1 MKRHNNDNATA
12 PIVKKSKSRW
22 DVGPNDIENEGI
34 QSKCESKTNTQK
46 FSGEATWKIPE
57 VLADSFGVPLTACKK
72 FTSLIQED
80 CTLPFIARYRKEMVG
95 NLDIEVLRKMKSSL
109 EDLQKVQGKIV
120 SVVKSLEKQ
129 SALTPSLNETI
140 CNIKDLDELEFCYA
154 PFKDTKKRTLA
165 AKARELGLE
174 SVAIAI
180 LEGKKHGSLESLIN
194 PNVEGLDS
202 LKNVELGIQH
212 VIADAIGKNQ
222 ENVDTLSELV
232 AKADV
237 RICVTKSRNASK
249 QDPSDL
255 AKFESYVDKTFSVG
269 SQENSIKPHL
279 FLAISRGED
288 LKILSVK
295 ITFPNHVESSWIN
308 YCERKYGNWGTDT
321 SSNFRKSIVTKSIK
335 DAYSRIVEPRLI
347 RRIRSKLTEK
357 SHHAAV
363 DVFARNL
370 KGLLLS
376 PPLPNTTVLGL
387 DPGFKHGCKCAA
399 VSPSGAVLHT
409 ETIYIRF
416 GERDVTSQSAATSLK
431 NMVQKYGCTTIGL
444 GNGKACRET
453 EDFLSKLIQK
463 GIFKPFDVR
472 YTIINECG
480 ASIYS
485 CSPEA
490 KEEFPQLEP
499 NLISA
504 ISIARRLQDPL
515 TEYVRISPRHIG
527 VGMYQHDIPVKQLEA
542 ALDDIV
548 SECVSFVGVD
558 INTCPEHVLSKVAGL
573 SSNKAKKIIDYRN
586 KKGQFVNRQQICDVP
601 SLGPIT
607 FQQCAGF
614 LTIPET
620 SATDNSKNNVDKE
633 PCKPKKVS
641 RGKKAVSHSPNPLD
655 RTCVHPESYDLAEM
669 IIHMFKGNM
678 EEIGHESFIQKLQAY
693 LSAKPSKKIALEL
706 GESEGKVDQIILSLS
721 QPLRYDLR
729 TKFDKPLFK
738 RSVTSIADLKIGQ
751 ELRGRISNITDF
763 GAFVDIGV
771 GKDALVHT
779 SRMRGKKEILS
790 VTNQVSVRVVNI
802 DMSLERIS
810 LEII

>member
-1 MKRHNNDNATA
+1 MKRRNSENATE
-12 PIVKKSKSRW
+12 PIVKRTKSRW
-22 DVGPNDIENEGI
+22 DVGPNDVENKGI
-34 QSKCESKTNTQK
+34 LPKCESKPNTQK
-46 FSGEATWKIPE
+46 FSGEAKWEIHE
-57 VLADSFGVPLTACKK
+57 VLADSFGVPLPACKN

-80 CTLPFIARYRKEMVG
+80 CTLPFIARYRKEMIG

-180 LEGKKHGSLESLIN
+180 LEGKKHASLESLIK

-212 VIADAIGKNQ
+212 VIADAIGKNK
-222 ENVDTLSELV
+222 ENVDTMSELV
-232 AKADV
+232 AKADA

-255 AKFESYVDKTFSVG
+255 AKFESYIDKTFSVG

-308 YCERKYGNWGTDT
+308 YCERKYGNRGTDT

-335 DAYSRIVEPRLI
+335 DAYSRIVEPRLT

-399 VSPSGAVLHT
+399 VSPSGAVLYT

-416 GERDVTSQSAATSLK
+416 GERDVASQSAATSLIS
-431 NMVQKYGCTTIGL
+431 MVQKYGCTTIGL

-463 GIFKPFDVR
+463 GVFKPYDVR

-490 KEEFPQLEP
+490 KEEFPHLEP

-620 SATDNSKNNVDKE
+620 SATDNSNDNVDKE

-641 RGKKAVSHSPNPLD
+641 RGKKAVTHSPNPLD
-655 RTCVHPESYDLAEM
+655 RTCVHPESYQLAHR

-678 EEIGHESFIQKLQAY
+678 EEIGHESFIRQLQTY
-693 LSAKPSKKIALEL
+693 LSTKPSKQIAKEL
-706 GESEGKVDQIILSLS
+706 RESEGKVDQIVLSLLH
-721 QPLRYDLR
+721 PLRYDLR
-729 TKFDKPLFK
+729 TNFDKPLFK

-790 VTNQVSVRVVNI
+790 VTNQVSVRVINI